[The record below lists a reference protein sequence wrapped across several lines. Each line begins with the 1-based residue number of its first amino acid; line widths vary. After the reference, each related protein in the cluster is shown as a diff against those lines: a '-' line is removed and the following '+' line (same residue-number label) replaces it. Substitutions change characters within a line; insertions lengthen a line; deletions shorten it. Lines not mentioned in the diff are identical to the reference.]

1 MVETETEVAHL
12 NPKADLEEVGPC
24 KYKIKVEV
32 SLEKVKEKLDEKYK
46 GLSDNLAMP
55 GFRRGRAPRKLLERK
70 FGKDVLNELKQEL
83 LTASFDEV
91 IEEKKL
97 EPIGDPQLDFDK
109 IDLKDDAPFN
119 YELVIETRPKFELS
133 EYKGIKVKKPAVK
146 VTAKEIDNALN
157 NLREMKAEYVSAEDG
172 KAKQDDQIVADFE
185 LTCEGKQV
193 LKSENASLL
202 LNDKIA
208 FYGVMLPEFYKQI
221 LNKKVGNNVE
231 YDITLPDNFKEKIL
245 VGKNAKISITI
256 KSIKRKKLPEL
267 NDAWA
272 KTMDIETVEQLKEE
286 LKKHITKDKDA
297 SARSAMADEI
307 VAGLIDKIDFAMPEG
322 LIQKSADEHLGR
334 LKLDL
339 AMKGLD
345 EDAIKKE
352 LDKHKGESRDKMVKG
367 LKAHFIL
374 DAIAQKERIFVTDD
388 EVEQQITV
396 MASQMGRWPHEVKQY
411 LAEQGMMP
419 QLRRQMREDKTREF
433 LLTSAAVEES

>member
-46 GLSDNLAMP
+46 ELSDNLSLP

-185 LTCEGKQV
+185 LTCEEKQV
-193 LKSENASLL
+193 LKSDNASLL

-208 FYGVMLPEFYKQI
+208 FYGVMLPEFYKLI
-221 LNKKVGNNVE
+221 VGKKVGNNVE

-245 VGKNAKISITI
+245 VGKNA
-256 KSIKRKKLPEL
+256 
-267 NDAWA
+267 
-272 KTMDIETVEQLKEE
+272 
-286 LKKHITKDKDA
+286 
-297 SARSAMADEI
+297 
-307 VAGLIDKIDFAMPEG
+307 
-322 LIQKSADEHLGR
+322 
-334 LKLDL
+334 
-339 AMKGLD
+339 
-345 EDAIKKE
+345 
-352 LDKHKGESRDKMVKG
+352 
-367 LKAHFIL
+367 
-374 DAIAQKERIFVTDD
+374 
-388 EVEQQITV
+388 
-396 MASQMGRWPHEVKQY
+396 
-411 LAEQGMMP
+411 
-419 QLRRQMREDKTREF
+419 
-433 LLTSAAVEES
+433 